1 MKKVLVDSD
10 AYTSLIKGSTDV
22 RSELETAHKIYMSVI
37 VLGELLAA
45 FKKGRREKE
54 NLKILKKFLLKA
66 TVEIIEVGKE
76 TAEVYANIK
85 SFLEKEGKPIP
96 INDLWIASQTLET
109 GSALITYDK
118 HFLDIKGLKVWKK
131 LIGKRSKF

>member
-118 HFLDIKGLKVWKK
+118 HFLNIPGLRFWSSFNH
-131 LIGKRSKF
+131 L